1 MTTIA
6 TTQDEVRVGEI
17 DKYGVLGTPPR
28 RDLGALV
35 ALAAQVCDV
44 PTAAI
49 NLITASEQVQVATH
63 GMDPGV
69 CSREDS
75 MCAAVLH
82 ESEPV
87 IVPDA
92 SRDARFATNPF
103 VTGEIGDVRFY
114 AANHLVTPEG
124 VAIGTLCV
132 FDTEP
137 RVLDARQRGALR
149 ALADRVVD
157 VLELGLRTRQLERS
171 LGQLTRTRD
180 ELRRSNELLTDFA
193 AQAAHDLRNPL
204 SAVTMSLEMLAE
216 EEAVSGDEEASWM
229 VDRALSGAGRMSRMI
244 SELLDYGRLGGTLRK
259 TEVDLGQVMDEVRSD
274 LSGDLAGAE
283 LEVGELPV
291 VHADATQAR
300 AVLQNLVANALKF
313 TRPVTEPRVRVSAQ
327 RRGDAWRVEVADN
340 GPGIPADQRRR
351 VFEPLVRSDRTADGI
366 GLGLAICARVIR
378 AHGGSIGID
387 EAPGGGALVWF
398 ELPETLPAG

>member
-1 MTTIA
+1 VTTIA

-92 SRDARFATNPF
+92 SRDARFAANPF

-137 RVLDARQRGALR
+137 RVLDPRQRAALR
-149 ALADRVVD
+149 GLADRVVD

>member
-1 MTTIA
+1 MTTTA
-6 TTQDEVRVGEI
+6 TTQDEDRVGEI

-244 SELLDYGRLGGTLRK
+244 SELLDFGRLGGTLRK

-327 RRGDAWRVEVADN
+327 RRGDAWRVEVTDN

-398 ELPETLPAG
+398 ELPETLPAR